1 MTAPVNQTL
10 SHFAKMCGGSLK
22 GADAPYTS
30 VSTDTRTLG
39 KGALFVALRGPNFDG
54 NQFVGAALAAGAVG
68 AVVDSE
74 QPAPAGR
81 PVGAF
86 SQIVV
91 ADTQAAL
98 ERAGHEWRELFAIP
112 VVGVAGS
119 NGKTTAKEMTAS
131 ILSQMGNCLATRGNL
146 NNHIGVPLTLLRFEP
161 ANKFAVVEIGANNPG
176 EVAHLVR
183 IARPTVG
190 MITNAGAEHLE
201 GFGSIEGVAR
211 AEGEMVEG
219 LAPTATAVINAD
231 DEFVDLWRNL
241 TKARVV
247 TFGVRA
253 KADFKAEDVRTTIG
267 PVPAAGSR
275 AAVGGS
281 LADRSVADHS
291 AGGPQAQAG
300 GSVGQPKGPS
310 GQPEGFL
317 TQFKL
322 VCPLGTANVVLHMG
336 GRHNVSNALAAAAA
350 AAAAGAGLEHIVAGL
365 GAMRAVA
372 GRLQFKKALS
382 GAWIIDDSYN
392 ANPSSMRAGIETLA
406 ELDGTKW
413 LVIGDMAELGE
424 HAPDAHKEIGEF
436 ARARGVE
443 RLYAI
448 GGLAKLAVDS
458 FGAGGQWFA
467 DAQALSAAL
476 ARDLGGGAGRSGHA
490 AGAGAG
496 VRLLI
501 KGSRVNRLERV
512 VDMLVQGSTQQT
524 GGH

>member
-1 MTAPVNQTL
+1 MTRQTL
-10 SHFAKMCGGSLK
+10 AHFAQLCGGSLK
-22 GADAPYTS
+22 GADVPYTS
-30 VSTDTRTLG
+30 VSTDTRTLA

-54 NQFVGAALAAGAVG
+54 NKFVGAALAAGAVG

-74 QPAPAGR
+74 QPAAL
-81 PVGAF
+81 
-86 SQIVV
+86 SQIIV
-91 ADTQAAL
+91 ADTQSAL
-98 ERAGHEWRELFAIP
+98 ERAGHGWREQFAIP

-131 ILSQMGNCLATRGNL
+131 ILSQVGNCLATRGNL
-146 NNHIGVPLTLLRFEP
+146 NNHIGVPLTLLRFEA
-161 ANKFAVVEIGANNPG
+161 ANKFAVVEMGANNPG

-211 AEGEMVEG
+211 AEGETVEG
-219 LAPTATAVINAD
+219 LAPSATAVINAD
-231 DEFVDLWRNL
+231 DEFVELWRGL
-241 TKARVV
+241 TRARVV

-253 KADFKAEDVRTTIG
+253 RADFKADDVRTTIG
-267 PVPAAGSR
+267 P
-275 AAVGGS
+275 
-281 LADRSVADHS
+281 
-291 AGGPQAQAG
+291 
-300 GSVGQPKGPS
+300 
-310 GQPEGFL
+310 EGFL
-317 TQFKL
+317 THFKL
-322 VCPLGTANVVLHMG
+322 VCPLGSAAVVLHMG
-336 GRHNVSNALAAAAA
+336 GRHNVSNAVAASAA

-406 ELDGTKW
+406 ELDGAKW

-424 HAPDAHKEIGEF
+424 HAAAAHKEIGEF
-436 ARARGVE
+436 ARAQGVE
-443 RLYAI
+443 RMYAI

-458 FGAGGQWFA
+458 FGAGAQWFA

-476 ARDLGGGAGRSGHA
+476 ARDLAQVASGAGGAGGVAHGA
-490 AGAGAG
+490 AGAGAAG
-496 VRLLI
+496 GSGAAAGQGAAGASSVGAAAVRVLI

>member
-1 MTAPVNQTL
+1 MTNSSGTILDGEGRPEGRGAGTGPRGRTL
-10 SHFAKMCGGSLK
+10 AHFAQLCGGSLK
-22 GADAPYTS
+22 GADAPYTA

-68 AVVDSE
+68 ALVDSE
-74 QPAPAGR
+74 QPAAL
-81 PVGAF
+81 

-98 ERAGHEWRELFAIP
+98 ERAGHGWREQFAIP

-131 ILSQMGNCLATRGNL
+131 ILSRMGNCLATRGNL

-161 ANKFAVVEIGANNPG
+161 ANKFAVVEVGANNPG

-231 DEFVDLWRNL
+231 DEFVDLWRKL

-253 KADFKAEDVRTTIG
+253 SADFKANDVRTTIG
-267 PVPAAGSR
+267 PAGS
-275 AAVGGS
+275 
-281 LADRSVADHS
+281 
-291 AGGPQAQAG
+291 AGQ
-300 GSVGQPKGPS
+300 S
-310 GQPEGFL
+310 EGFL
-317 TQFKL
+317 THFKL
-322 VCPLGTANVVLHMG
+322 VCPLGSAAVVLHMG

-350 AAAAGAGLEHIVAGL
+350 AAAAGAGLEQIVAGL

-406 ELDGTKW
+406 ELDGAKW

-424 HAPDAHKEIGEF
+424 YAPDAHKEIGEF
-436 ARARGVE
+436 ARAHGVE

-458 FGAGGQWFA
+458 FGAGAQWFP
-467 DAQALSAAL
+467 DAQALSDAL
-476 ARDLGGGAGRSGHA
+476 ARDLGGAAAGGAGPQ
-490 AGAGAG
+490 AGASAQVSAPAGVAG

>member
-1 MTAPVNQTL
+1 MTQTL
-10 SHFAKMCGGSLK
+10 ARFAQLCGGHLK

-74 QPAPAGR
+74 QPAAL
-81 PVGAF
+81 

-98 ERAGHEWRELFAIP
+98 ERAGHGWRELFAIP

-146 NNHIGVPLTLLRFEP
+146 NNHIGVPLTLLRFNP

-231 DEFVDLWRNL
+231 DEFVDLWRKL

-247 TFGVRA
+247 TFGVRE
-253 KADFKAEDVRTTIG
+253 KADFKADDVRTTIG
-267 PVPAAGSR
+267 PVPA
-275 AAVGGS
+275 GGS
-281 LADRSVADHS
+281 IADRSVAAGS
-291 AGGPQAQAG
+291 VGGPQ
-300 GSVGQPKGPS
+300 

-322 VCPLGTANVVLHMG
+322 VCPLGTAAVVLHMG

-350 AAAAGAGLEHIVAGL
+350 AAAAGAGLEQIVAGL

-406 ELDGTKW
+406 ELDGVKW

-424 HAPDAHKEIGEF
+424 YAPDAHKEIGEF
-436 ARARGVE
+436 ARAHGVE

-448 GGLAKLAVDS
+448 GDLAKLAVDS
-458 FGAGGQWFA
+458 FGAGAQWFA
-467 DAQALSAAL
+467 NAQELSGAL
-476 ARDLGGGAGRSGHA
+476 ARDLGG
-490 AGAGAG
+490 GAG

-512 VDMLVQGSTQQT
+512 VDMLVTGSTQQT